1 MKDNEII
8 IPELNKETIESM
20 IYIIRGQKVML
31 DFELAKIYGYT
42 TKSFNQQVKNNIEKF
57 PERFRFQII
66 KEELSVFARSKN
78 LTALNWA
85 TRNGG
90 RTSLPYA
97 FTEQGV
103 YMLMTVLKGELATR
117 QSIALIDAF
126 KEMKDYI
133 VENKGLMSLDAALIN
148 DKFESYDKRFENIE
162 NKLDVV
168 MDNFIDPSTY
178 KHYLIL
184 NGQKIEAD
192 IAYQEIYSK
201 AKYTLYIIDDYIGL
215 KTLQL
220 LKACKQNIDIKI
232 FSDNKSKNKLDSI
245 ILKDFIDDTKLS
257 IEIKPNNNKFHDRYI
272 VLDFNTKEEKIYHCG
287 GSSKDA
293 GNKISTITQIS
304 ETNAYRQLI
313 SDLIKIWGGIN
324 PPQNAGNNV
333 YLV

>member
-1 MKDNEII
+1 MVVRFNMKDNEII
-8 IPELNKETIESM
+8 IPELDKETIESM

-31 DFELAKIYGYT
+31 DFELARIYGYD
-42 TKSFNQQVKNNIEKF
+42 TKDFNNQVKYNIA
-57 PERFRFQII
+57 RFDSDFRWQLRQDELDQILRW
-66 KEELSVFARSKN
+66 KKS
-78 LTALNWA
+78 TANYLA
-85 TRNGG
+85 KR
-90 RTSLPYA
+90 RYLPYA
-97 FTEQGV
+97 FTEQGI
-103 YMLMTVLKGELATR
+103 YMLMTVLKGELAIK
-117 QSIALIDAF
+117 QSKALIRTF
-126 KEMKDYI
+126 KQMKDYI
-133 VENKGLMSLDAALIN
+133 VENKGLTTLDAALIN

-201 AKYTLYIIDDYIGL
+201 AKYALYIIDDYISL

-220 LKACKQNIDIKI
+220 LKACNQNVVIKI
-232 FSDNKSKNKLDSI
+232 FSDNKAKNNVDNMM
-245 ILKDFIDDTKLS
+245 LKDFIDDTKLN
-257 IEIKPNNNKFHDRYI
+257 IEIRSNNNMFHDRYI

-293 GNKISTITQIS
+293 GNKITTISQIS

-313 SDLIKIWGGIN
+313 VDLIKI
-324 PPQNAGNNV
+324 
-333 YLV
+333 

>member
-1 MKDNEII
+1 M

-42 TKSFNQQVKNNIEKF
+42 TTAFNQQVQRNIEKF
-57 PERFRFQII
+57 PEDLMFQLD
-66 KEELSVFARSKN
+66 KNELTKILISQNVTSS
-78 LTALNWA
+78 WGG
-85 TRNGG
+85 TRK
-90 RTSLPYA
+90 LPFA

-103 YMLMTVLKGELATR
+103 YMLMTVLKGELATK
-117 QSIALIDAF
+117 QSLALVRAF
-126 KEMKDYI
+126 KQMKDYI

-201 AKYTLYIIDDYIGL
+201 AKYTLYIIDDYISI

-220 LKACKQNIDIKI
+220 LKACKQNIDIKV
-232 FSDNKSKNKLDSI
+232 FSDNKAKNKLDNI
-245 ILKDFIDDTKLS
+245 MLNDFIDDTKLS
-257 IEIKPNNNKFHDRYI
+257 IEIRPNNNKFHDRYI
-272 VLDFNTKEEKIYHCG
+272 VADFNTKEEKIYHCG

-293 GNKISTITQIS
+293 GNKITTISQIS

-313 SDLIKIWGGIN
+313 VDLIKI
-324 PPQNAGNNV
+324 
-333 YLV
+333 